1 MKRKQ
6 IRYYYLITLLMFLCP
21 QSNIF
26 GQKIIECGKDTFITI
41 SPQNLATINSIIV
54 ERDYLQ
60 EELEIMISLNNLKD
74 LTIADQKEII
84 KSKEESINQSKKYNS
99 LVLQDK
105 EFLWKKRTI
114 TWAGISA
121 TFGLILGILIAL

>member
-1 MKRKQ
+1 
-6 IRYYYLITLLMFLCP
+6 MFLCP